1 MKNKTFA
8 KWLQGELDERHWS
21 QNELAYKAG
30 LTSGMI
36 SRVLGGQR
44 PGLEVCKAIAAA
56 FSCPPHF
63 ILIKAGHLPSPTGDP
78 LYDEIATKLMLLEHD
93 ELVRLSAYIDFEIGL
108 RKKK

>member
-8 KWLQGELDERHWS
+8 RWLQGELDDRNWS
-21 QNELAYKAG
+21 QNELARESG
-30 LTSGMI
+30 LTSTII

-44 PGLEVCKAIAAA
+44 PGLEVCKAIAVA
-56 FSCPPHF
+56 FHCPPHF

-78 LYDEIATKLMLLEHD
+78 LYDEIATKAMLLEHD
-93 ELVRLSAYIDFEIGL
+93 ELVRLSAYIDFEMGL

>member
-8 KWLQGELDERHWS
+8 KWLQGELDKRNWS
-21 QNELAYKAG
+21 GNELARKSG
-30 LTSGMI
+30 FTSAMM

-44 PGLEVCKAIAAA
+44 PGLEVCKGIAAA
-56 FSCPPHF
+56 FNYPAHF

-78 LYDEIATKLMLLEHD
+78 LYDEIATKVMLLEHA
-93 ELVRLSAYIDFEIGL
+93 ELVRLSATIDFEMGL